1 MQAKKLSQE
10 LPSDVDPSM
19 HGHPARSET
28 APSAISDPHA
38 PTENPPV
45 AGLAPEAMEVWRDAT
60 DLLREREHDQIHPIS
75 GDPAVTT
82 HAGAQVQYL
91 HIAAPSCFAVLG
103 TLSTISCIFAI
114 FFPS

>member
-10 LPSDVDPSM
+10 LPSELDPSM

-38 PTENPPV
+38 PAENLPV
-45 AGLAPEAMEVWRDAT
+45 AGLAPEAMDVWRDAT
-60 DLLREREHDQIHPIS
+60 DLLREREHDQIYPIS

-82 HAGAQVQYL
+82 HAGAQVQCP
-91 HIAAPSCFAVLG
+91 HMPAP
-103 TLSTISCIFAI
+103 
-114 FFPS
+114 